1 MAREKQG
8 KHIRKVR
15 ETLVLCL
22 RILLKIIIQIK
33 SKNQLH
39 KNWRQE
45 KAVKDS
51 SIRILIAWN
60 FNMIVK

>member
-39 KNWRQE
+39 KIGDR
-45 KAVKDS
+45 KKLL
-51 SIRILIAWN
+51 RIHPYE
-60 FNMIVK
+60 F